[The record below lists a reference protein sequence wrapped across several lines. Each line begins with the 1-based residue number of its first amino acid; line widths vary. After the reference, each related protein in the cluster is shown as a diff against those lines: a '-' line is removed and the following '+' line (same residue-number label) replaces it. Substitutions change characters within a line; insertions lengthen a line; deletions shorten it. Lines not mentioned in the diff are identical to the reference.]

1 MLIIYGNNDTTVG
14 GVQKLMINLTLGLI
28 NEDISFSLLIT
39 KQSYVYQ
46 TLIKL
51 NISFNFIEI
60 SNQDE
65 INNSVTK
72 DDIIVIMDP
81 IMDMSFLKE
90 INPKIFYWCVH
101 PYSIAWLNKV
111 GPLNF
116 KILSA
121 KMANNLQK
129 KSGIVY
135 MDRTSFE
142 ITKNLLKLKYNTD
155 EFIPIP
161 IKTFKNNV
169 FIRRSTSNTQPLR
182 ITYIGRGNEIW
193 KIWPVVRICKDI
205 EKYLLKN
212 HDKKIELHIITD
224 EAIGFQKL
232 INIKPNKSFQIIYK
246 INLFEQALSDY
257 LLKNSDL
264 HFSMGTSSL
273 EGAPMGIPSILADAS
288 YYEIKSDHLYRWLF
302 QAKDYSLGRMLTKN
316 ETVSD
321 GYELSQIISIF
332 SSEEETKKYSNLCFN
347 YTKKHSIE
355 ASTRILIEKSNKSQ
369 ARINDVSEYVLRNKF
384 PFCTLIKTWH
394 IIKRSINILVL

>member
-1 MLIIYGNNDTTVG
+1 MIIIYGNNDTTVG

-28 NEDISFSLLIT
+28 NEGLNFNLLLT

-51 NISFNFIEI
+51 NITFNFIEI
-60 SNQDE
+60 NNQDE
-65 INNSVTK
+65 INNSITK

-111 GPLNF
+111 GPLNL
-116 KILSA
+116 KNLSA
-121 KMANNLQK
+121 KMANNLHK
-129 KSGIVY
+129 KSGIAY

-161 IKTFKNNV
+161 IKTFENNLYLK
-169 FIRRSTSNTQPLR
+169 RSSFDTQPLR

-212 HDKKIELHIITD
+212 QDKKIEFHIITN
-224 EAIGFQKL
+224 EISGFQKL
-232 INIKPNKSFQIIYK
+232 INIQPNNSFKIFYK
-246 INLFEQALSDY
+246 TNLFEQALSDY
-257 LLKNSDL
+257 LLENSDL

-273 EGAPMGIPSILADAS
+273 EGAPIGIPSILADAS
-288 YYEIKSDHLYRWLF
+288 YYEIKFDHRYRWLF

-316 ETVSD
+316 ETVRD
-321 GYELSQIISIF
+321 GYELSQILSIF
-332 SSEEETKKYSNLCFN
+332 SSKEETIKYSNLCFN

-355 ASTRILIEKSNKSQ
+355 ASTRLLIEKSSRSN
-369 ARINDVSEYVLRNKF
+369 ARICDLSKYVIRNKF
-384 PFCTLIKTWH
+384 PFSTLIKSWNLIKSNVN
-394 IIKRSINILVL
+394 IIA